1 MLMEPHDA
9 DIKDA
14 ERLKMKMEEIM
25 DGTAK
30 GNCERKIH
38 KGALTLTLTLAL
50 TGRYLVGKFYLPRG
64 GIAGSH

>member
-1 MLMEPHDA
+1 MIQNIQKTFRSESPLLLMLMEPHDA

-30 GNCERKIH
+30 GKKN
-38 KGALTLTLTLAL
+38 
-50 TGRYLVGKFYLPRG
+50 
-64 GIAGSH
+64 